1 MRKILVNKLPRI
13 IKARKK
19 LEKKLN
25 VKINNK
31 GREIILEGDA
41 EDEYI
46 AEKVIDALDF
56 GFSMKNALLIKE
68 RDYMFEIINI
78 KKHTRRK
85 NLKAIKARI
94 IGTKGGTLSTLKEL
108 TKCFFEIKD
117 NKVGIIGDP
126 LLIKNAQDAVIKLIQ
141 GSRQANVYSYLEK
154 HQVKPIMDLG
164 LKKPNKGDKEIK
176 ESKR

>member
-1 MRKILVNKLPRI
+1 MKKILVDKLPRI
-13 IKARKK
+13 IKARKR

-31 GREIILEGDA
+31 GKEVSIEGEA
-41 EDEYI
+41 ENEYI
-46 AEKVIDALDF
+46 AEKVIDAINF

-68 RDYMFEIINI
+68 KDHIFEIINI
-78 KKHTRRK
+78 KKHTKRK

-94 IGTKGGTLSTLKEL
+94 IGTKGGTLRTLKEL

-126 LLIKNAQDAVIKLIQ
+126 LLIKNAQDAIIKLIQ
-141 GSRQANVYSYLEK
+141 GSRQANVYSYLEN
-154 HQVKPIMDLG
+154 HQVEPILDLG
-164 LKKPNKGDKEIK
+164 LKKPKQEKQK
-176 ESKR
+176 